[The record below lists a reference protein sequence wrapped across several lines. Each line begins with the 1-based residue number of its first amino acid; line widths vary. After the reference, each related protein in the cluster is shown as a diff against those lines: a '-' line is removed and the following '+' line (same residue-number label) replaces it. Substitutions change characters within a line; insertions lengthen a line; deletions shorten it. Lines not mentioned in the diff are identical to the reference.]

1 MAPVYQ
7 FLTSKEKNGIT
18 DASVSWN
25 FQKFLINKKGVLVA
39 SFSPKT
45 TVNDESF
52 KSIFEEQLK
61 EKAN

>member
-1 MAPVYQ
+1 
-7 FLTSKEKNGIT
+7 LTNKNENGVL